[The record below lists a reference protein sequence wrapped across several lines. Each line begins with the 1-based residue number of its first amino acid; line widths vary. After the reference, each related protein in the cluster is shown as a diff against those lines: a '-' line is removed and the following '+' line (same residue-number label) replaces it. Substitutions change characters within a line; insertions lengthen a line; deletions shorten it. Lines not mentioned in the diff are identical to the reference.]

1 MMTLACQL
9 NDILPGCI
17 DVCALLDSQSIQLEV
32 EIKR

>member
-1 MMTLACQL
+1 MIKLACQL
-9 NDILPGCI
+9 NDILPGSM